1 MCQCADV
8 PMCQLKTVN
17 GHRSTVIGQRSTV
30 NGHRSTVIDFEMA
43 MQLYKT
49 NWVNR
54 ATIICWLLLLYILAA
69 LIWWYI
75 ALNLQNN
82 QMAEFRLGMLTRN
95 DPSYIEKAGKIN
107 SDHNRLSA
115 AYKSEG
121 LAFLVAILAGAVF
134 LRSVIVRQIRIQR
147 QQQNFMMAITHEL
160 KTPISITRLNME
172 TLQKHA
178 LDESRKEKILKSS
191 LQEINRL
198 NTLTGNIL
206 VSAQLE
212 GGSYLFNKE
221 ELNFSRIVSESYQD
235 FVNRFPTRPWKKE
248 LEEGLFVS
256 GDPLL
261 IQILVNN
268 LIENAVKYS
277 PPASL
282 ITIVLKK
289 DAEHGMLEVRDE
301 GVGIPKKEHKR
312 IFQKFYRVGNEDT
325 RTAQGTGL
333 GLWLC
338 RKIAQDHKMRLGLS
352 DNLPRGTQ
360 FTVIFNLLKA

>member
-1 MCQCADV
+1 
-8 PMCQLKTVN
+8 
-17 GHRSTVIGQRSTV
+17 
-30 NGHRSTVIDFEMA
+30 MA
-43 MQLYKT
+43 NRLYKIQ
-49 NWVNR
+49 WANR
-54 ATIICWLLLLYILAA
+54 ATVICWLLLIYVLAA

-82 QMAEFRLGMLTRN
+82 QMASTKLEMLSSA
-95 DPSYIEKAGKIN
+95 DPFYRAKVEKIN

-121 LAFLVAILAGAVF
+121 LAFLVVIVAGAIF
-134 LRSVIVRQIRIQR
+134 LRSAIMRQYRIQN

-160 KTPISITRLNME
+160 KTPISIAKLNME

-178 LDESRKEKILKSS
+178 LDETKKEKILKSS

-212 GGSYLFNKE
+212 GGSYLINKE
-221 ELNFSRIVSESYQD
+221 ELNFSEVVSDSFQD
-235 FVNRFPTRPWKKE
+235 FESRFPNRTWEKE
-248 LEEGLFVS
+248 WVGGLYIS

-261 IQILVNN
+261 MQILVNN

-277 PPASL
+277 PANSAV
-282 ITIVLKK
+282 TVVLRKER
-289 DAEHGMLEVRDE
+289 DYGILEVKDQ
-301 GVGIPKKEHKR
+301 GAGIPKKEQKR
-312 IFQKFYRVGNEDT
+312 IFLKFYRVGNENT

-333 GLWLC
+333 GLYLC
-338 RKIAQDHKMRLGLS
+338 RKITQDHKMDLRVS
-352 DNLPRGTQ
+352 DNQPKGSQ
-360 FTVIFNLLKA
+360 FSVRFKLLNT

>member
-1 MCQCADV
+1 LSFKLNKYAW
-8 PMCQLKTVN
+8 
-17 GHRSTVIGQRSTV
+17 G
-30 NGHRSTVIDFEMA
+30 
-43 MQLYKT
+43 
-49 NWVNR
+49 NR
-54 ATIICWLLLLYILAA
+54 AIVICWLLLIYVLAA

-82 QMAEFRLGMLTRN
+82 QMSAYRIELLTHDDPEYISKLEKIHSDRHRLAT
-95 DPSYIEKAGKIN
+95 
-107 SDHNRLSA
+107 

-121 LAFLVAILAGAVF
+121 LVFILVILAGAVF
-134 LRSVIVRQIRIQR
+134 LRSAVMRQIRIQR

-172 TLQKHA
+172 TLLKHS
-178 LDESRKEKILKSS
+178 LDDSKKEKILKSS

-221 ELNFSRIVSESYQD
+221 EINFSQVVADSCQD
-235 FVNRFPTRPWKKE
+235 FVNRFHDRPWNNT
-248 LEEGLFVS
+248 LEPDLFIS

-268 LIENAVKYS
+268 LIDNAVKYS
-277 PPASL
+277 PAGSP
-282 ITIVLKK
+282 ITIHLKK
-289 DAEHGMLEVRDE
+289 LGDQGILEIIDE
-301 GVGIPKKEHKR
+301 GAGIPKKEQKR

-325 RTAQGTGL
+325 RIAQGTGL
-333 GLWLC
+333 GLYLC
-338 RKIAQDHKMRLGLS
+338 RKIARDHKMHLQVS
-352 DNLPRGTQ
+352 DNQPKGA
-360 FTVIFNLLKA
+360 IFRVRINLIQV

>member
-1 MCQCADV
+1 M
-8 PMCQLKTVN
+8 TI
-17 GHRSTVIGQRSTV
+17 H
-30 NGHRSTVIDFEMA
+30 
-43 MQLYKT
+43 LYKK
-49 NWVNR
+49 NWANR
-54 ATIICWLLLLYILAA
+54 ATIICWLLLIYILAA

-82 QMAEFRLGMLTRN
+82 QMAANNLGMLTHN
-95 DPSYIEKAGKIN
+95 DPSYVEKVEKIN
-107 SDHNRLSA
+107 SYHDRLSA

-121 LAFLVAILAGAVF
+121 LVFLLVILAGAIF
-134 LRSVIVRQIRIQR
+134 LRSVIMRQIRIQR

-160 KTPISITRLNME
+160 KTPISIARLNME
-172 TLQKHA
+172 TLLKHA
-178 LDESRKEKILKSS
+178 LDETKKEKILKSS

-212 GGSYLFNKE
+212 DGSYPFHKE
-221 ELNFSRIVSESYQD
+221 ELNFSQVVSDSYQE
-235 FVNRFPTRPWKKE
+235 FVNRFPNRPWKKDWSA
-248 LEEGLFVS
+248 GLFVS

-261 IQILVNN
+261 MQILVNN

-282 ITIVLKK
+282 VTIILKK
-289 DAEHGMLEVRDE
+289 EGEQGVLEVKDE
-301 GVGIPKKEHKR
+301 GVGIPKKEYKR

-333 GLWLC
+333 GLYLC
-338 RKIAQDHKMRLGLS
+338 RKITQDHKMRLGVS
-352 DNLPRGTQ
+352 DNQPKGTL
-360 FTVIFNLLKA
+360 FTVRFNLVV